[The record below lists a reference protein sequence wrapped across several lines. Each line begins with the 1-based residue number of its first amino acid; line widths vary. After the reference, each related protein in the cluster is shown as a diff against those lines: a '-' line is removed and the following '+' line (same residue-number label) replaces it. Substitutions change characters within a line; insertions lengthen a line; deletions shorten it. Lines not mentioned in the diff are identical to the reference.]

1 MLLSTR
7 DNPGLKSH
15 LLAFEAQA
23 RTARD
28 SRPGPGRLRSARRE
42 EQRLKT
48 ILTLFGTRPEVIK
61 LAPVIRALEARPDR
75 WRTRNVSSSQHTDL
89 LYPFIERLAVRI
101 DRDLAV
107 MRPGQAPNEILVRVL
122 AALEPVLVA
131 EQPDLLLVQGDTTT
145 ALAGALAAFHR
156 GIPVGHVEAGLRSGD
171 VTSPFPEEMNRR
183 LITRLARYH
192 FAATS
197 ENVDTLKAEGV
208 ADDCIVLTGNTV
220 VDSLHQIRAGHEP
233 SARLRGVL
241 ARVEGRRLVALTT
254 HRRESFGDVMEGHL
268 HALRRFVGRHE
279 DLALVFPVHPNPAV
293 RAAAQAA
300 LSGAPR
306 VLLLEP
312 LDYPDFIHLLS
323 RAWLIVSDS
332 GGVQE
337 EAPTLGKPLL
347 VLRENTER
355 PEVLDC
361 GVGRLVGNAPARL
374 EALLEEALADAE
386 WFRRARDAPN
396 PFGAGD
402 SGARIA
408 AAIERLLD
416 NDEAPRCPT

>member
-1 MLLSTR
+1 M
-7 DNPGLKSH
+7 
-15 LLAFEAQA
+15 
-23 RTARD
+23 
-28 SRPGPGRLRSARRE
+28 
-42 EQRLKT
+42 KT
-48 ILTLFGTRPEVIK
+48 ILTLFGTRPEIIK

-75 WRTRNVSSSQHTDL
+75 WRTLNVSSSQHTDL
-89 LYPFIERLAVRI
+89 LYPFVERLAVRI

-107 MRPGQAPNEILVRVL
+107 MTPGQAPNEVLARVL
-122 AALEPVLVA
+122 AGLDPLLAA

-171 VTSPFPEEMNRR
+171 VMSPFPEEMNRR

-192 FAATS
+192 FAATR

-208 ADDCIVLTGNTV
+208 HDDCIVLTGNTV
-220 VDSLHQIRAGHEP
+220 VDSLHEFRAGHVP
-233 SARLRGVL
+233 SARLTDAL
-241 ARVEGRRLVALTT
+241 ARLKGLRLIALTT
-254 HRRESFGDVMEGHL
+254 HRRESFGDVMKGHL
-268 HALRRFVGRHE
+268 RVLRHFVERHE

-293 RAAAQAA
+293 RAAAEAT

-306 VLLLEP
+306 VLCLEP

-355 PEVLDC
+355 PEVLSC
-361 GVGRLVGNAPARL
+361 GVGRLVGNQPARL
-374 EALLEEALADAE
+374 DALLEEALVDAG
-386 WFRRARDAPN
+386 WFERARNTPN
-396 PFGAGD
+396 PFGSGG

-408 AAIERLLD
+408 SAIERLLMS
-416 NDEAPRCPT
+416 EHSGGRPT